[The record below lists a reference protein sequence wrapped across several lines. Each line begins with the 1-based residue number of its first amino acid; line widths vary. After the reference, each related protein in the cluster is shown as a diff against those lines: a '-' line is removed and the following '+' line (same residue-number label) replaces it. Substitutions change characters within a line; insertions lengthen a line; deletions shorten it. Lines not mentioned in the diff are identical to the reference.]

1 MITNKSEILD
11 KIESDFLKDE
21 TLNFNIGD
29 TVKVHFKIKEGKR
42 ERIQVFEGIVISI
55 KRSGV
60 RKTFMVRKISASIGV
75 ERIFPFHSPKIDKIE
90 VSKRG
95 RVRRA
100 KLYYLRQRIGKAAQV
115 KRLVDHDRG
124 KKVQKTQGTSKK

>member
-11 KIESDFLKDE
+11 KIESDFLKDDP
-21 TLNFNIGD
+21 LNFHVGD

-55 KRSGV
+55 KRGGI
-60 RKTFMVRKISASIGV
+60 RKTFMVRKISANIGV
-75 ERIFPFHSPKIDKIE
+75 ERIFPLHSPKIEKIE

-100 KLYYLRQRIGKAAQV
+100 KLYYLRQRVGKAAQV
-115 KRLVDHDRG
+115 KRLVEHDKG
-124 KKVQKTQGTSKK
+124 KKAKKAVGK

>member
-21 TLNFNIGD
+21 TLNFNVGD

-75 ERIFPFHSPKIDKIE
+75 ERVFPFHSPKIDKIE

-100 KLYYLRQRIGKAAQV
+100 KLYYLRQRVGKAAQV
-115 KRLVDHDRG
+115 KRLVDHD
-124 KKVQKTQGTSKK
+124 KSKKTQGTSKK

>member
-11 KIESDFLKDE
+11 KIESDFLKDDP
-21 TLNFNIGD
+21 LNFHVGD

-55 KRSGV
+55 KRGGI
-60 RKTFMVRKISASIGV
+60 RKTFMVRKISANIGV
-75 ERIFPFHSPKIDKIE
+75 ERIFPLHSPKIEKIE

-100 KLYYLRQRIGKAAQV
+100 KLYYLRQRVGKAAQV
-115 KRLVDHDRG
+115 KRLVDHDKG
-124 KKVQKTQGTSKK
+124 KKAKKTAVSK